1 MYLLKSFLSLK
12 MFIDPQSDVYAQYLQ
27 RKGDMEFPYR
37 VNWEF
42 QEQMRQHLLKTHAP
56 DIINT
61 TAFMNTPPSQFPQW
75 TTPDLAQRQ
84 AMSGSGGMA
93 DEEAPQYRDMQ
104 YYEEEMPEQ
113 EEEVEYIDE
122 NGNPVEN
129 MTEEEKQQADAEKAQ
144 STQEPQNVQKETAT
158 QHNDTPPPALKLEAP
173 KSEPPSKP
181 SMPTAQEVE
190 TQYNVP
196 PASSQGTSTA
206 TPAKPQEL
214 SRYEKMKKYAADKV
228 EAAKKYL
235 KS

>member
-1 MYLLKSFLSLK
+1 

-27 RKGDMEFPYR
+27 RKGDLEFPYR

-61 TAFMNTPPSQFPQW
+61 TAFMNAPPSQFPQW

-84 AMSGSGGMA
+84 AMPNGGGMT
-93 DEEAPQYRDMQ
+93 EEAPQYRDMQ

-113 EEEVEYIDE
+113 EEGEEVEYLDE
-122 NGNPVEN
+122 NGQPVTD

-144 STQEPQNVQKETAT
+144 STQQPQNVQKEAET
-158 QHNDTPPPALKLEAP
+158 QHNDTPPPAPVAEAP
-173 KSEPPSKP
+173 KAEPPSKP
-181 SMPTAQEVE
+181 SNPTAQEVE

-196 PASSQGTSTA
+196 ATSTP
-206 TPAKPQEL
+206 TPTPVAPAAPQKEL
-214 SRYEKMKKYAADKV
+214 SYYEQAKKYAADKL
-228 EAAKKYL
+228 EAAKNYMKR
-235 KS
+235 